1 MKNKK
6 NFIIYSIGW
15 FLALVLFN
23 LITFVTP
30 NEISGNTKFT
40 AFFWV
45 AYSLITVMFFG
56 QLACAYYVL
65 KSDAPRRLFYRISL
79 IPVTIGAIILMF
91 IVATLC
97 LAVIQIPDW
106 LAIIICAV
114 ILVVNVLTVLKS
126 AVAIEA
132 VEAVD
137 KKIKVKTM
145 FIKMLTADAEIL
157 MKNTVS
163 NEEMAPLTKKV
174 YEAVRYSDPMSD
186 DALVAVEDKIT
197 NKFNEF
203 SASVNDG
210 DLASAEANAKDLLSY
225 ITERNTKCRILK

>member
-6 NFIIYSIGW
+6 NFIIYTIGW
-15 FLALVLFN
+15 ALVLGLFN

-30 NEISGNTKFT
+30 NEINGGTKFNPL
-40 AFFWV
+40 FWV
-45 AYSLITVMFFG
+45 AYSLITVMFIG
-56 QLACAYYVL
+56 QLACSYYVL

-79 IPVTIGAIILMF
+79 IPITIGAIALMF

-106 LAIIICAV
+106 LGIIICAV
-114 ILVVNVLTVLKS
+114 ILVVNALVVLKS

-132 VEAVD
+132 IEAVD
-137 KKIKVKTM
+137 KKVKVKTM

-157 MKNTVS
+157 MKNTAS

-186 DALVAVEDKIT
+186 DALSVVEDKIT
-197 NKFNEF
+197 VAFNEF
-203 SASVNDG
+203 ATAVNDG
-210 DLASAEANAKDLLSY
+210 NFALAEENAKGVINY
-225 ITERNTKCRILK
+225 ITERNTKCKILK

>member
-15 FLALVLFN
+15 FLALALFN

>member
-15 FLALVLFN
+15 FLVLALFN

-30 NEISGNTKFT
+30 NEIGGVTKFT
-40 AFFWV
+40 TFFWV
-45 AYSLITVMFFG
+45 AYSFITVMFIG

-65 KSDAPRRLFYRISL
+65 KSDAAKKMFYRISL
-79 IPVTIGAIILMF
+79 IPITVGAIFLMF

-106 LAIIICAV
+106 LAIVICAI
-114 ILVVNVLTVLKS
+114 ILVVNVITVLKS
-126 AVAIEA
+126 AIAIEA
-132 VEAVD
+132 VEAID

-157 MKNTVS
+157 MRNTAS
-163 NEEMAPLTKKV
+163 NDEMAPLTKKV

-186 DALVAVEDKIT
+186 DALLSVEDKIT

-203 SASVNDG
+203 STSVNDG
-210 DLASAEANAKDLLSY
+210 DLATAEANAKDLLAY
-225 ITERNTKCRILK
+225 ITERNTKCKFLK

>member
-15 FLALVLFN
+15 FLVLALFN

-30 NEISGNTKFT
+30 NEINGGTKFT
-40 AFFWV
+40 PLFWV
-45 AYSLITVMFFG
+45 AYSFITIMFIG
-56 QLACAYYVL
+56 QLACTYYVL

-79 IPVTIGAIILMF
+79 IPISIGAIALMF

-106 LAIIICAV
+106 LAIVICAV
-114 ILVVNVLTVLKS
+114 ILVANALTVLKS

-132 VEAVD
+132 VEAID

-157 MKNTVS
+157 MKNTAS

-186 DALVAVEDKIT
+186 DALSAVEDKIT
-197 NKFNEF
+197 VAFNEF
-203 SASVNDG
+203 STSVNDG
-210 DLASAEANAKDLLSY
+210 DIKTAEATAKELLAY
-225 ITERNTKCRILK
+225 ITERNTKCKILK